1 MILQALNE
9 YYNRLSEQQDSDVSE
24 PGYSPERISYEIL
37 LDEDGNVV
45 QVNNISDTSGKKPK
59 PRVLQVPQAE
69 KRTVGIKPNFLW
81 DKTSYVLGVGL
92 KSNRADKEHEAFKEF
107 HLKSIPEETDD
118 AGLLAFR
125 RFLEKWTPEQF
136 VAPKFLEEMKDTN
149 LVFRF
154 EEDKNSFLHERKAA
168 RELRKSIRSAAS
180 NENTAK
186 GGGRTQG
193 ESTCLITGQRTT
205 PARLHPSIKG
215 VQGAQ
220 PTGASIVSFNQ
231 ESFTSYGKEQGENA
245 PISESA
251 AFSYTTALNHLLQ
264 SDRHKLRIGDATV
277 VFWARAGTPEQAQ
290 AADDLFA
297 DILRPPADDDQ
308 ASGRIREFLEGVRK
322 GVPLEKLNPS
332 LDPGTQM
339 YVLGVSPNVSRL
351 SIRFWVVDRLDT
363 LTRHLADH
371 ANDMH
376 VEPCP
381 WKAAPSAYRLVLA
394 TVPNREGAK
403 PSSDDA
409 FQNLVGEMVRAILTG
424 RLYPRSLLANT
435 VMRIRCDGRVSGD
448 RVAICK
454 GILTREKRLLQHHA
468 QGVIPVSLDKET
480 VQPGYLLG
488 RLFAVLE
495 YAQRAALGGNVN
507 ATIRDRFYGAASAT
521 PASIFPVLLR
531 NTQNHMAKV
540 RKERPGQAVNLE
552 KLLQEIIDGLPAR
565 FPRSLNIEDQ
575 GRFAIGYYH
584 QNAAMYKKSD
594 GAGNVGDVDDIQIQH
609 EETSGEQ
616 Q

>member
-9 YYNRLSEQQDSDVSE
+9 YYNRLSEQQDSAVSE

-125 RFLEKWTPEQF
+125 RFLEKWNPEQF
-136 VAPKFLEEMKDTN
+136 VAPKFLEE
-149 LVFRF
+149 
-154 EEDKNSFLHERKAA
+154 
-168 RELRKSIRSAAS
+168 LRKSIRSAGS

-245 PISESA
+245 PVSESA

-264 SDRHKLRIGDATV
+264 SDRQKLRIGDSTV
-277 VFWARAGTPEQAQ
+277 VFWARAGSSEQAQ

-297 DILRPPADDDQ
+297 DILRPPVDDDQ

-322 GVPLEKLNPS
+322 GIPLEKLNPN

-339 YVLGVSPNVSRL
+339 YVLGISPNVSRL
-351 SIRFWVVDRLDT
+351 SIRFWIVDRLDA

-371 ANDMH
+371 ANDMY

-394 TVPNREGAK
+394 TVPNREGTK

-468 QGVIPVSLDKET
+468 QGVIPVSLDKDT

-540 RKERPGQAVNLE
+540 RKERPGQAVSLE

-584 QNAAMYKKSD
+584 QNAAMYKKSE
-594 GAGNVGDVDDIQIQH
+594 GAGNVGDVDDIQIEH